1 MINRSLVKSETQNFS
16 QRLIFQKYSKK
27 HDYRSVIYSSY
38 RESPEEGIEELKTDL
53 AKNPIEKDDTFATEF
68 LELCEPLSEEFLSG
82 IIDRE
87 LKVIEKPEPEN
98 VKKEAIEKLKK
109 KSGPAEKDNS
119 LFFFLVLMLLAL
131 AGAYIVK
138 SKFSAD

>member
-1 MINRSLVKSETQNFS
+1 MV
-16 QRLIFQKYSKK
+16 
-27 HDYRSVIYSSY
+27 YSSY
-38 RESPEEGIEELKTDL
+38 RETHEEGIEELKTDL

-82 IIDRE
+82 IIEKE
-87 LKVIEKPEPEN
+87 LKVVEKPEPED
-98 VKKEAIEKLKK
+98 VQKKVIKKSKK
-109 KSGPAEKDNS
+109 KSEPAEKDNS

-138 SKFSAD
+138 SRFSVD